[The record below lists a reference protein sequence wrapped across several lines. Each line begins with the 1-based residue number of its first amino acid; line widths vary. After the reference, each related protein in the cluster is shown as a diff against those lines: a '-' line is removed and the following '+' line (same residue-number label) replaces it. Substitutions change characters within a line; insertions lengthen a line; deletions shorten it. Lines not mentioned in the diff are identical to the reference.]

1 MKRSRF
7 EGAEKG
13 KWFAVEGERGIQVR
27 GHRREEEVPRFK
39 GVFRD
44 VLQVKLVEEMNGT
57 EEKKIGQRL
66 HLGDFRKSL

>member
-1 MKRSRF
+1 M
-7 EGAEKG
+7 
-13 KWFAVEGERGIQVR
+13 R